1 MQVATRA
8 PASGDPGWDW
18 VELRRHAHRQARRLL
33 DSHEAEDA
41 VQEAMIRAWRGR
53 HRCRSPG
60 SPKPWLRQIVR
71 NEALR
76 LRERRNGRADSVAY
90 EEAEAGTSAGA
101 SEGPEDGLLRRMSL
115 GQALAELGAQDRR
128 LVVLRY
134 VKDLRQ
140 GEIASIL
147 GIPEA
152 TVRVRLH
159 RIRKRLGI
167 LIGEGT

>member
-1 MQVATRA
+1 MPATRA
-8 PASGDPGWDW
+8 PASAEPSWDW
-18 VELRRHAHRQARRLL
+18 MALRREALGQVRRVL
-33 DSHEAEDA
+33 DPEQAEDA

-60 SPKPWLRQIVR
+60 APEPWLRRIAH

-76 LRERRNGRADSVAY
+76 LRARSNGREELGADGLEDRSRGG
-90 EEAEAGTSAGA
+90 EEAL
-101 SEGPEDGLLRRMSL
+101 EDRLLRRMSVGEVL
-115 GQALAELGAQDRR
+115 QTLAPEDRR

-134 VKDLRQ
+134 VSDLRQ
-140 GEIASIL
+140 CEIAAIL

-159 RIRKRLGI
+159 RIRKRLGA
-167 LIGEGT
+167 LIAERI

>member
-1 MQVATRA
+1 MSLVTRA
-8 PASGDPGWDW
+8 SASGDPGWDW
-18 VELRRHAHRQARRLL
+18 VELRRHALGQARRVL
-33 DSHEAEDA
+33 DPHEAEDA

-71 NEALR
+71 NEAVR
-76 LRERRNGRADSVAY
+76 VRERRNDRGERVAH
-90 EEAEAGTSAGA
+90 EEAMGAAGVSDAPE
-101 SEGPEDGLLRRMSL
+101 EGVIRRMSV
-115 GQALAELGAQDRR
+115 GQALAKLGTDERR
-128 LVVLRY
+128 LVALRY
-134 VKDLRQ
+134 VKDLPQ

-159 RIRKRLGI
+159 RIRKRLGT
-167 LIGEGT
+167 LIADPL

>member
-1 MQVATRA
+1 MPVATRA
-8 PASGDPGWDW
+8 PASGEPGWDW
-18 VELRRHAHRQARRLL
+18 NALRQHALGQARRMLGPQ
-33 DSHEAEDA
+33 EAEDA

-60 SPKPWLRQIVR
+60 APEPWLRQIVR

-76 LRERRNGRADSVAY
+76 LRERRKGAPQPADGDQIDLTGDAV
-90 EEAEAGTSAGA
+90 EAPDER
-101 SEGPEDGLLRRMSL
+101 LLRRMAV
-115 GQALAELGAQDRR
+115 GKALAQLAPEDRR
-128 LVVLRY
+128 LIGLRY
-134 VKDLRQ
+134 VNDLRQ

-159 RIRKRLGI
+159 RLRKQLGT
-167 LIGEGT
+167 LIGERP

>member
-1 MQVATRA
+1 MSLVTRA

-18 VELRRHAHRQARRLL
+18 VELRRHALGQARRVL
-33 DSHEAEDA
+33 DPHEAEDA

-60 SPKPWLRQIVR
+60 SPKSWLRQIVR

-76 LRERRNGRADSVAY
+76 VRERRNGRAEPVAY
-90 EEAEAGTSAGA
+90 EDAEASADA
-101 SEGPEDGLLRRMSL
+101 SDGPEEGLIRRLSM
-115 GQALAELGAQDRR
+115 GQALAELGAEERR
-128 LVVLRY
+128 LVALRY
-134 VKDLRQ
+134 VKDLPQ

-159 RIRKRLGI
+159 RIRKRLGT
-167 LIGEGT
+167 LIADPL